1 MFKSKKLL
9 IISLLLICI
18 FSISMVSAS
27 DVSDTD
33 ACVDESEVSVYTSN
47 VDVTS
52 SSDSVTLVDN
62 WADLKSNCENE
73 NGSQNIKLNN
83 NLAPESQILINHNVV
98 ITGSTGTYIGGSDES
113 NIATYSYVP
122 FYTTASN
129 VNITLKN
136 LKFQNCGGNI
146 LMQFNGNGNYI
157 LDNCSF
163 YNVNATNS
171 HQSVVYLNLGKGI
184 IENCNFTKC
193 TTSFG
198 TVTNHNAAS
207 TTNVHMVV
215 RNCNFEDNYATTE
228 PGAINNCGQLE
239 VYNSNFT
246 RNGAYWWAGAIH
258 THYRANTTIVGSIFK
273 DNVAGWN
280 GGALYTYSTLS
291 IFNSTFIGNNC
302 TTNNGG
308 GAIGAY
314 NYGSNFDILID
325 NCYFVD
331 NNNTCKDNGRGG
343 AISTLG
349 AGKLQIYNTD
359 FTNNDAAIGRTI
371 AVYGS
376 SGTTFIYHNGKIV
389 DPKGENGTIVISGNV
404 NKSVE
409 NVTVTYVNETGNETN
424 DTNGSTGGNSSVI
437 VPPDY
442 ADKNTPTWNATLSD
456 NLAGTPVI
464 DIDGNIYVPNGQYVY
479 CYYSNGTLKWN
490 FTTQWGYFHELA
502 IYNGLLF
509 APASGDTLYIL
520 NINDGTLVA
529 NFTNN
534 YQASSYFA
542 PVFGDDGTSY
552 ISSEYGYGDDNN
564 LWIAMVKFGDTA
576 SVKNTYYYAG
586 SICQIDNV
594 PYGTQALLS
603 APVLDGQGNIWVNT
617 IHGLMCVNLSNGQT
631 IVSNITGVI
640 GTPIVGSNGVIYYLG
655 NNSKVYARNAAGE
668 LWNVNIN
675 GTSGT
680 TLIIDNANSI
690 LYTVSAE
697 GYIYKI
703 DINTH
708 KAQLWYNESI
718 NPVSSAIAWANNVLY
733 VGDDQGIVWAII
745 DDEEFPVIWAFNA
758 SSAIVG
764 GFAINGNTI
773 YAGNSNGTFYALPIA
788 NTFQSLNVQSLLK
801 NNIIMSSVLSAGNQS
816 VLGIDYK
823 DIYVST
829 KGTGDGS
836 SKDNPTTLQNAAAS
850 LTDNTI
856 IHLADGI
863 YTLTKVV
870 MFSKNN
876 ITIQADNYGKAV
888 IEKNS
893 LRAYFRV
900 GGSNVL
906 VKGLAFRGTSSG
918 ALYMDKAVNATV
930 DSCFFENSTVTM
942 TSGNTFIATV
952 GSCKLIKFNNC
963 SFKNCFNQMLGVNN
977 CEDIYITNCIF
988 QNMTHNGRTG
998 ANTVIRIGYTYTEA
1012 ENTGATIENC
1022 TFINNN
1028 LALVSED
1035 TSLITMYNGTIRNC
1049 VFQNNSCNYDAK
1061 FSISGV
1067 LNANDFY
1074 CYLENNVFE
1083 HPIIVN
1089 TGKILS
1095 VTDLVILD
1103 NETVDCAVGDIVNI
1117 TATLKLSNQP
1127 IADIHSSNLKFI
1139 IDSVEYAAKYANGK
1153 YYYEYNVTKADL
1165 ISVSAVCSNVP
1176 YGLVHTGALYAKLA
1190 SNITLENISDIK
1202 YGESITLVANL
1213 PSELTG
1219 NVTFTINCENYTTTI
1234 NNAVA
1239 RVTIN
1244 NLGAGKYNVS
1254 AKYLGDLTYA
1264 TSVSNTVSFNVSK
1277 IDSTMN
1283 INVKDINFGEI
1294 AIITANLPVSS
1305 TGNVTYIIN
1314 NKNYTASVKDG
1325 VAKLELGDLT
1335 SGTYKIVAKYAGDNN
1350 YNPCENSALFKVNK
1364 IESSLKITLSEV
1376 KVGEDVIITVNA
1388 PSDASGSIA
1397 FDVNGKIETVSLK
1410 NGVATLTLLNISV
1423 GQYNVGVTYGGDDN
1437 YLASSNSTSFK
1448 VNKLESNLVI
1458 DIGEIKLGEDV
1469 IITVKTQKDATGT
1482 VTVTINN
1489 MKEVITVVNGL
1500 ASYTLS
1506 KVTAGVY
1513 NISATYSGDDKYLAS
1528 SNSTSFVVGKFNST
1542 VLVNVSNIRVGDEE
1556 IITIVVPNDAT
1567 GVVEIIVNGKKETLN
1582 LTGGVAS
1589 LVLDDLVAG
1598 NYNVT
1603 VNYSGDDKYL
1613 ASSNSTSFVVSKI
1626 DDYQIIVATPGIIA
1640 GENGIIY
1647 VSLPDG
1653 ATGTIT
1659 VKINNKTYVVNVTG
1673 DVTEIAIDPLEE
1685 GVVMITTTYSG
1696 DNKYASKVENGNIT
1710 VVHNPKVNLDIENI
1724 TMIYHDGTRLIA
1736 KLTDFRGKPIVN
1748 ATLYFTINGQTYNKT
1763 TDANGTASMGL
1774 NLVSNIYE
1782 ATVSYKGSDKFDAVS
1797 KNITVT
1803 INPTIVADNL
1813 VKMYQNAT
1821 RFYAKFTDSTG
1832 KALANTLVKFNIHG
1846 VFYNKTTDK
1855 DGVADLGIMLRPGSY
1870 ILTAYNPVTG
1880 EEKGFNITVKSLI
1893 MQNDLTKY
1901 YLNASKFQATV
1912 YNKDG
1917 SLAVNKEVTFNIN
1930 GVFYHKKTDEN
1941 GVASLGIALRPGNYT
1956 ITTMYDG
1963 LDIGNKV
1970 TVMPTLVTKD
1980 LSMKYLDGSNF
1991 TALTLDG
1998 QGKPLA
2004 NQNVSFNVNGVF
2016 YHKVTN
2022 KDGIAS
2028 LGIRLMSGEYI
2039 ITSYWNDFQTGNTIK
2054 ISP

>member
-171 HQSVVYLNLGKGI
+171 HQSVVYLNLGEGI

-198 TVTNHNAAS
+198 TVTVHNAAS

-273 DNVAGWN
+273 DNLAKWN

-349 AGKLQIYNTD
+349 AGKLQIYNTN
-359 FTNNDAAIGRTI
+359 FVNNDAAIGRTI

-376 SGTTFIYHNGKIV
+376 SSTTFIYHNGKIV

-542 PVFGDDGTSY
+542 PVFGKDGTIY
-552 ISSEYGYGDDNN
+552 ISSEYGYGNDNN
-564 LWIAMVKFGDTA
+564 LWIAMVKFGNTA
-576 SVKNTYYYAG
+576 SATNTYYYAG

-594 PYGTQALLS
+594 NYGTQALLS

-617 IHGLMCVNLSNGQT
+617 IRGLMCVNLSNGQT

-655 NNSKVYARNAAGE
+655 NNSKVYARNVAGE

-680 TLIIDNANSI
+680 TLIIDSTNST
-690 LYTVSAE
+690 LYAVSAE
-697 GYIYKI
+697 GNICKI
-703 DINTH
+703 DIGTYECNT
-708 KAQLWYNESI
+708 LYRV
-718 NPVSSAIAWANNVLY
+718 NPVSSAIAVVDNVLY
-733 VGDDQGIVWAII
+733 VGDDQGIVWAIS
-745 DDEEFPVIWAFNA
+745 ENRHPVIWAFNA
-758 SSAIVG
+758 SSSIVG
-764 GFAINGNTI
+764 GFAINGTI

-801 NNIIMSSVLSAGNQS
+801 NNIIMSSVLSVNNKP
-816 VLGIDYK
+816 VLGSITYK

-829 KGTGDGS
+829 NGTGDGL

-863 YTLTKVV
+863 YTITKTLR
-870 MFSKNN
+870 FSKTN
-876 ITIQADNYGKAV
+876 ITMQADNYGKAV
-888 IEKNS
+888 ITKNN
-893 LRAYFRV
+893 LRVDFEF
-900 GGSNVL
+900 GGTNVV
-906 VKGLAFRGTSSG
+906 VKGLAVRSAYAIPFSIAKG
-918 ALYMDKAVNATV
+918 NNITV
-930 DSCFFENSTVTM
+930 DSCFFENSTLTK
-942 TSGNTFIATV
+942 SGGHNAIAWAEYSNLV
-952 GSCKLIKFNNC
+952 IFNNC
-963 SFKNCFNQMLGVNN
+963 SFKNNQRDMLFFYGCTNIFV
-977 CEDIYITNCIF
+977 TNCIF
-988 QNMTHNGRTG
+988 QNLTCNENIQSSARCGII
-998 ANTVIRIGYTYTEA
+998 NTLRKCG
-1012 ENTGATIENC
+1012 NLTIDNC
-1022 TFINNN
+1022 TFINNSMLSN
-1028 LALVSED
+1028 RSIISDMV
-1035 TSLITMYNGTIRNC
+1035 TGTISNC
-1049 VFQNNSCNYDAK
+1049 VFQNNICPYE
-1061 FSISGV
+1061 IYVTGE
-1067 LNANDFY
+1067 

-1083 HPIIVN
+1083 HPIGAS

-1117 TATLKLSNQP
+1117 TATLRLSNQP
-1127 IADIHSSNLKFI
+1127 IANIYSSNLKFI
-1139 IDSVEYAAKYANGK
+1139 IDGVEYAAKYANGK

-1176 YGLVHTGALYAKLA
+1176 YGLVHNATLYARLV

-1213 PSELTG
+1213 PSEVTG
-1219 NVTFTINCENYTTTI
+1219 NVTFTINGENYTTTI

-1239 RVTIN
+1239 SVTIN

-1254 AKYLGDLTYA
+1254 AKYLGDLTYG

-1283 INVKDINFGEI
+1283 INVKDITFGEI

-1423 GQYNVGVTYGGDDN
+1423 GQYNVGVTYGGDDK

-1458 DIGEIKLGEDV
+1458 DIGEVKLGEDV
-1469 IITVKTQKDATGT
+1469 IINVKTQKDATGT

-1724 TMIYHDGTRLIA
+1724 TMIYKDGTRLIA
-1736 KLTDFRGKPIVN
+1736 KLTDYLGNPIAN
-1748 ATLYFTINGQTYNKT
+1748 ATVYFTINGQTYNKT

-1774 NLVSNIYE
+1774 NLVSNVYQV
-1782 ATVSYKGSDKFDAVS
+1782 TVSYKGSDKFDAVS

-1970 TVMPTLVTKD
+1970 TVLPTLVTKD

-2022 KDGIAS
+2022 EDGIAS
-2028 LGIRLMSGEYI
+2028 LGIRLMAGEYI

>member
-171 HQSVVYLNLGKGI
+171 HQSVVYLNLGEGI

-464 DIDGNIYVPNGQYVY
+464 GADGNIYVPNGQYVY

-502 IYNGLLF
+502 IYNNNLLF

-542 PVFGDDGTSY
+542 PVFGKDGTIY
-552 ISSEYGYGDDNN
+552 ISSEYGYGNDNN
-564 LWIAMVKFGDTA
+564 LWIAMVKFGNTA
-576 SVKNTYYYAG
+576 SVTNTYYYAG

-640 GTPIVGSNGVIYYLG
+640 GIPVVGSNGVIYYLG
-655 NNSKVYARNAAGE
+655 NNSKVYARNVAGE

-680 TLIIDNANSI
+680 TLIIDSTNST
-690 LYTVSAE
+690 LYAVSAE
-697 GYIYKI
+697 GNICKI
-703 DINTH
+703 DIGTYECNT
-708 KAQLWYNESI
+708 LYRV
-718 NPVSSAIAWANNVLY
+718 NPVSSAIAVVDNVLY
-733 VGDDQGIVWAII
+733 VGDDQGIVWAIS
-745 DDEEFPVIWAFNA
+745 ENRHPVIWAFNA
-758 SSAIVG
+758 SSSIVG
-764 GFAINGNTI
+764 GFAINGTI

-801 NNIIMSSVLSAGNQS
+801 NNIIMSSVLSVNNKP
-816 VLGIDYK
+816 VLGSITYK

-829 KGTGDGS
+829 NGTGDGL

-863 YTLTKVV
+863 YTITKTLR
-870 MFSKNN
+870 FSKTN
-876 ITIQADNYGKAV
+876 ITMQADNYGKAV
-888 IEKNS
+888 ITKNN
-893 LRAYFRV
+893 LRVDFEF
-900 GGSNVL
+900 GGTNVV
-906 VKGLAFRGTSSG
+906 VKGLAVRSAYAIPFSIAKG
-918 ALYMDKAVNATV
+918 NNITV
-930 DSCFFENSTVTM
+930 DSCFFENSTLTK
-942 TSGNTFIATV
+942 SGGHNAIAWAEYSNLV
-952 GSCKLIKFNNC
+952 IFNNC
-963 SFKNCFNQMLGVNN
+963 SFKNNQRDMLFFYGCTNIFV
-977 CEDIYITNCIF
+977 TNCIF
-988 QNMTHNGRTG
+988 QNLTCNENIQSSARCGII
-998 ANTVIRIGYTYTEA
+998 NTLRKCG
-1012 ENTGATIENC
+1012 NLTIDNC
-1022 TFINNN
+1022 TFINNSMLSN
-1028 LALVSED
+1028 RSIISDMV
-1035 TSLITMYNGTIRNC
+1035 TGTISNC
-1049 VFQNNSCNYDAK
+1049 VFQNNICPYE
-1061 FSISGV
+1061 IYVTGE
-1067 LNANDFY
+1067 

-1083 HPIIVN
+1083 HPIGAS

-1117 TATLKLSNQP
+1117 TATLRLSNQP
-1127 IADIHSSNLKFI
+1127 IANIYSSNLKFI
-1139 IDSVEYAAKYANGK
+1139 IDGVEYAAKYANGK

-1176 YGLVHTGALYAKLA
+1176 YGLVHNATLYARLV

-1213 PSELTG
+1213 PSEVTG
-1219 NVTFTINCENYTTTI
+1219 NVTFTINGENYTTTI

-1239 RVTIN
+1239 SVTIN

-1254 AKYLGDLTYA
+1254 AKYLGDLTYG

-1283 INVKDINFGEI
+1283 INVKDITFGEI

-1423 GQYNVGVTYGGDDN
+1423 GQYNVGVTYAGDDN

-1469 IITVKTQKDATGT
+1469 IINVKTQKDATGT
-1482 VTVTINN
+1482 ITVTINN

-1613 ASSNSTSFVVSKI
+1613 ASSNSTSFTVSKI

-1970 TVMPTLVTKD
+1970 TVLPTLVTKD

>member
-171 HQSVVYLNLGKGI
+171 HQSVVYLNLGEGI

-198 TVTNHNAAS
+198 TVTVHNAAS

-464 DIDGNIYVPNGQYVY
+464 GADGNIYVPNGQYVY

-502 IYNGLLF
+502 IYNNNLLF

-542 PVFGDDGTSY
+542 PVFGKDGTIY
-552 ISSEYGYGDDNN
+552 ISSEYGYGNDNN
-564 LWIAMVKFGDTA
+564 LWIAMVKFGNTA
-576 SVKNTYYYAG
+576 SVTNTYYYAG

-640 GTPIVGSNGVIYYLG
+640 GIPVVGSNGVIYYLG
-655 NNSKVYARNAAGE
+655 NNSKVYARNVAGE

-680 TLIIDNANSI
+680 TLIIDSTNST
-690 LYTVSAE
+690 LYAVSAE
-697 GYIYKI
+697 GNICKI
-703 DINTH
+703 DIGTYECNT
-708 KAQLWYNESI
+708 LYRV
-718 NPVSSAIAWANNVLY
+718 NPVSSAIAVVDNVLY
-733 VGDDQGIVWAII
+733 VGDDQGIVWAIS
-745 DDEEFPVIWAFNA
+745 ENRHPVIWAFNA
-758 SSAIVG
+758 SSSIVG
-764 GFAINGNTI
+764 GFAINGTI

-801 NNIIMSSVLSAGNQS
+801 NNIIMSSVLSVNNKP
-816 VLGIDYK
+816 VLGSITYK

-829 KGTGDGS
+829 NGTGDGL

-863 YTLTKVV
+863 YTITKTLR
-870 MFSKNN
+870 FSKTN
-876 ITIQADNYGKAV
+876 ITMQADNYGKAV
-888 IEKNS
+888 ITKNN
-893 LRAYFRV
+893 LRVDFEF
-900 GGSNVL
+900 GGTNVV
-906 VKGLAFRGTSSG
+906 VKGLAVRSAYAIPFSIAKG
-918 ALYMDKAVNATV
+918 NNITV
-930 DSCFFENSTVTM
+930 DSCFFENSTLTK
-942 TSGNTFIATV
+942 SGGHNAIAWAEYSNLV
-952 GSCKLIKFNNC
+952 IFNNC
-963 SFKNCFNQMLGVNN
+963 SFKNNQRDMLFFYGCTNIFV
-977 CEDIYITNCIF
+977 TNCIF
-988 QNMTHNGRTG
+988 QNLTCNENIQSSARCGII
-998 ANTVIRIGYTYTEA
+998 NTLRKCG
-1012 ENTGATIENC
+1012 NLTIDNC
-1022 TFINNN
+1022 TFINNSMLSN
-1028 LALVSED
+1028 RSIISDMV
-1035 TSLITMYNGTIRNC
+1035 TGTISNC
-1049 VFQNNSCNYDAK
+1049 VFQNNICPYE
-1061 FSISGV
+1061 IYVTGE
-1067 LNANDFY
+1067 

-1083 HPIIVN
+1083 HPIGAS

-1117 TATLKLSNQP
+1117 TATLRLSNQP
-1127 IADIHSSNLKFI
+1127 IANIYSSNLKFI
-1139 IDSVEYAAKYANGK
+1139 IDGVEYAAKYANGK

-1176 YGLVHTGALYAKLA
+1176 YGLVHNATLYARLV

-1213 PSELTG
+1213 PSEVTG
-1219 NVTFTINCENYTTTI
+1219 NVTFTINGENYTTTI

-1239 RVTIN
+1239 SVTIN

-1254 AKYLGDLTYA
+1254 AKYLGDLTYG

-1283 INVKDINFGEI
+1283 INVKDITFGEI

-1423 GQYNVGVTYGGDDN
+1423 GQYNVGVTYAGDDN

-1469 IITVKTQKDATGT
+1469 IINVKTQKDATGT
-1482 VTVTINN
+1482 ITVTINN

-1613 ASSNSTSFVVSKI
+1613 ASSNSTSFTVSKI

-1970 TVMPTLVTKD
+1970 TVLPTLVTKD

-2028 LGIRLMSGEYI
+2028 LGIRLMAGEYI

-2054 ISP
+2054 IS

>member
-171 HQSVVYLNLGKGI
+171 HQSVVYLNLGEGI

-198 TVTNHNAAS
+198 TVTVHNAAS

-273 DNVAGWN
+273 DNLAKWN

-349 AGKLQIYNTD
+349 AGKLQIYNTN
-359 FTNNDAAIGRTI
+359 FVNNDAAIGRTI

-376 SGTTFIYHNGKIV
+376 SSTTFIYHNGKIV

-542 PVFGDDGTSY
+542 PVFGKDGTIY
-552 ISSEYGYGDDNN
+552 ISSEYGYGNDNN
-564 LWIAMVKFGDTA
+564 LWIAMVKFGNTA
-576 SVKNTYYYAG
+576 SATNTYYYAG

-594 PYGTQALLS
+594 NYGTQALLS

-617 IHGLMCVNLSNGQT
+617 IRGLMCVNLSNGQT

-655 NNSKVYARNAAGE
+655 NNSKVYARNVAGE

-680 TLIIDNANSI
+680 TLIIDSTNST
-690 LYTVSAE
+690 LYAVSAE
-697 GYIYKI
+697 GNICKI
-703 DINTH
+703 DIGTYECNT
-708 KAQLWYNESI
+708 LYRV
-718 NPVSSAIAWANNVLY
+718 NPVSSAIAVVDNVLY
-733 VGDDQGIVWAII
+733 VGDDQGIVWAIS
-745 DDEEFPVIWAFNA
+745 ENRHPVIWAFNA
-758 SSAIVG
+758 SSSIVG
-764 GFAINGNTI
+764 GFAINGTI

-801 NNIIMSSVLSAGNQS
+801 NNIIMSSVLSVNNKP
-816 VLGIDYK
+816 VLGSITYK

-829 KGTGDGS
+829 NGTGDGL

-863 YTLTKVV
+863 YTITKTLR
-870 MFSKNN
+870 FSKTN
-876 ITIQADNYGKAV
+876 ITMQADNYGKAV
-888 IEKNS
+888 ITKNN
-893 LRAYFRV
+893 LRVDFEF
-900 GGSNVL
+900 GGTNVV
-906 VKGLAFRGTSSG
+906 VKGLAVRSAYAIPFSIAKG
-918 ALYMDKAVNATV
+918 NNITV
-930 DSCFFENSTVTM
+930 DSCFFENSTLTK
-942 TSGNTFIATV
+942 SGGHNAIAWAEYSNLV
-952 GSCKLIKFNNC
+952 IFNNC
-963 SFKNCFNQMLGVNN
+963 SFKNNQRDMLFFYGCTNIFV
-977 CEDIYITNCIF
+977 TNCIF
-988 QNMTHNGRTG
+988 QNLTCNENIQSSARCGII
-998 ANTVIRIGYTYTEA
+998 NTLRKCG
-1012 ENTGATIENC
+1012 NLTIDNC
-1022 TFINNN
+1022 TFINNSMLSN
-1028 LALVSED
+1028 RSIISDMV
-1035 TSLITMYNGTIRNC
+1035 TGTISNC
-1049 VFQNNSCNYDAK
+1049 VFQNNICPYE
-1061 FSISGV
+1061 IYVTGE
-1067 LNANDFY
+1067 

-1083 HPIIVN
+1083 HPIGAS

-1117 TATLKLSNQP
+1117 TATLRLSNQP
-1127 IADIHSSNLKFI
+1127 IANIYSSNLKFI
-1139 IDSVEYAAKYANGK
+1139 IDGVEYAAKYANGK

-1176 YGLVHTGALYAKLA
+1176 YGLVHNATLYARLV

-1213 PSELTG
+1213 PSEVTG
-1219 NVTFTINCENYTTTI
+1219 NVTFTINGENYTTTI

-1239 RVTIN
+1239 SVTIN

-1254 AKYLGDLTYA
+1254 AKYLGDLTYG

-1283 INVKDINFGEI
+1283 INVKDITFGEI

-1423 GQYNVGVTYGGDDN
+1423 GQYNVGVTYGGDDK

-1458 DIGEIKLGEDV
+1458 DIGEVKLGEDV
-1469 IITVKTQKDATGT
+1469 IINVKTQEDATGT

-1724 TMIYHDGTRLIA
+1724 TMIYKDGTRLIA
-1736 KLTDFRGKPIVN
+1736 KLTDYLGNPIAN
-1748 ATLYFTINGQTYNKT
+1748 ATVYFTINGQTYNKT

-2028 LGIRLMSGEYI
+2028 LGIRLMAGEYI

>member
-171 HQSVVYLNLGKGI
+171 HQSVVYLNLGEGI

-198 TVTNHNAAS
+198 TVTVHNAAS

-273 DNVAGWN
+273 DNLAKWN

-349 AGKLQIYNTD
+349 AGKLQIYNTN
-359 FTNNDAAIGRTI
+359 FVNNDAAIGRTI

-376 SGTTFIYHNGKIV
+376 SSTTFIYHNGKIV

-542 PVFGDDGTSY
+542 PVFGKDGTIY
-552 ISSEYGYGDDNN
+552 ISSEYGYGNDNN
-564 LWIAMVKFGDTA
+564 LWIAMVKFGNTA
-576 SVKNTYYYAG
+576 SATNTYYYAG

-594 PYGTQALLS
+594 NYGTQALLS

-617 IHGLMCVNLSNGQT
+617 IRGLMCVNLSNGQT

-655 NNSKVYARNAAGE
+655 NNSKVYARNVAGE

-680 TLIIDNANSI
+680 TLIIDSTNST
-690 LYTVSAE
+690 LYAVSAE
-697 GYIYKI
+697 GNICKI
-703 DINTH
+703 DIGTYECNT
-708 KAQLWYNESI
+708 LYRV
-718 NPVSSAIAWANNVLY
+718 NPVSSAIAVVDNVLY
-733 VGDDQGIVWAII
+733 VGDDQGIVWAIS
-745 DDEEFPVIWAFNA
+745 ENRHPVIWAFNA
-758 SSAIVG
+758 SSSIVG
-764 GFAINGNTI
+764 GFAINGTI

-801 NNIIMSSVLSAGNQS
+801 NNIIMSSVLSVNNKP
-816 VLGIDYK
+816 VLGSITYK

-829 KGTGDGS
+829 NGTGDGL

-863 YTLTKVV
+863 YTITKTLR
-870 MFSKNN
+870 FSKTN
-876 ITIQADNYGKAV
+876 ITMQADNYGKAV
-888 IEKNS
+888 ITKNN
-893 LRAYFRV
+893 LRVDFEF
-900 GGSNVL
+900 GGTNVV
-906 VKGLAFRGTSSG
+906 VKGLAVRSAYAIPFSIAKG
-918 ALYMDKAVNATV
+918 NNITV
-930 DSCFFENSTVTM
+930 DSCFFENSTLTK
-942 TSGNTFIATV
+942 SGGHNAIAWAEYSNLV
-952 GSCKLIKFNNC
+952 IFNNC
-963 SFKNCFNQMLGVNN
+963 SFKNNQRDMLFFYGCTNIFV
-977 CEDIYITNCIF
+977 TNCIF
-988 QNMTHNGRTG
+988 QNLTCNENIQSSARCGII
-998 ANTVIRIGYTYTEA
+998 NTLRKCG
-1012 ENTGATIENC
+1012 NLTIDNC
-1022 TFINNN
+1022 TFINNSMLSN
-1028 LALVSED
+1028 RSIISDMV
-1035 TSLITMYNGTIRNC
+1035 TGTISNC
-1049 VFQNNSCNYDAK
+1049 VFQNNICPYE
-1061 FSISGV
+1061 IYVTGE
-1067 LNANDFY
+1067 

-1083 HPIIVN
+1083 HPIGAS

-1117 TATLKLSNQP
+1117 TATLRLSNQP
-1127 IADIHSSNLKFI
+1127 IANIYSSNLKFI
-1139 IDSVEYAAKYANGK
+1139 IDGVEYAAKYANGK

-1176 YGLVHTGALYAKLA
+1176 YGLVHNATLYARLV

-1213 PSELTG
+1213 PSEVTG
-1219 NVTFTINCENYTTTI
+1219 NVTFTINGENYTTTI

-1239 RVTIN
+1239 SVTIN

-1254 AKYLGDLTYA
+1254 AKYLGDLTYG

-1283 INVKDINFGEI
+1283 INVKDITFGEI

-1423 GQYNVGVTYGGDDN
+1423 GQYNVGVTYGGDDK

-1458 DIGEIKLGEDV
+1458 DIGEVKLGEDV
-1469 IITVKTQKDATGT
+1469 IINVKTQEDATGT

-1724 TMIYHDGTRLIA
+1724 TMIYKDGTRLIA
-1736 KLTDFRGKPIVN
+1736 KLTDYLGNPIAN
-1748 ATLYFTINGQTYNKT
+1748 ATVYFTINGQTYNKT